1 VSSVLSRLKKKRGY
15 PVDIDGETFHVRSL
29 TIGELQRLDLL
40 DADHKTGFVVGCA
53 LCSEANGEQELPRN
67 ADETDAA
74 WADRVLA
81 ELADVPTDTIRAL
94 SDGVAAIGKT
104 PATLEKIAKN

>member
-1 VSSVLSRLKKKRGY
+1 MSSVLSRLKKKRGY

-40 DADHKTGFVVGCA
+40 AAEHKTGFVVGCA
-53 LCSEANGEQELPRN
+53 LCCEASGEQELPR
-67 ADETDAA
+67 ATGEDDTA
-74 WADRVLA
+74 WAARVLT
-81 ELADVPTDTIRAL
+81 ELADVPTETIRAL

-104 PATLEKIAKN
+104 PATLEKLAKN

>member
-1 VSSVLSRLKKKRGY
+1 MSSVLARLKKKRGY

-29 TIGELQRLDLL
+29 TIGELHRLDLL
-40 DADHKTGFVVGCA
+40 ANEHKTGFVVGCA
-53 LCSEANGEQELPRN
+53 LCGEASGEQELPRN
-67 ADETDAA
+67 SDESDTDWAA
-74 WADRVLA
+74 RVLL

-104 PATLEKIAKN
+104 PATLEKITKN